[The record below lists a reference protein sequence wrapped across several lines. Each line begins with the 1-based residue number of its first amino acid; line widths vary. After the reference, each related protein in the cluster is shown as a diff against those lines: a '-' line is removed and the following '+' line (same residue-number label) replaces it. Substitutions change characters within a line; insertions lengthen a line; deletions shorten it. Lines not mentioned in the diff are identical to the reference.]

1 MQLHSRFRFYRIAI
15 RVACGSKDDE
25 LQVWRLEE
33 KSVCGESV
41 SVPKD
46 WETRVG
52 EPPCRKN
59 HGQMVRLRRS
69 VTGFSTIAASAG
81 ARPPASLLS
90 RVPGYFTS
98 TFRRIQGW
106 MQH

>member
-1 MQLHSRFRFYRIAI
+1 MQLRSRFRFYRIAI

-25 LQVWRLEE
+25 LQAWRLEE
-33 KSVCGESV
+33 KSVRRNCV
-41 SVPKD
+41 SSKRL
-46 WETRVG
+46 EARVG

-59 HGQMVRLRRS
+59 HGEMVRLRRS

-90 RVPGYFTS
+90 RAPGYFTS